1 MELLKC
7 NFAAIVEKLRIS
19 PIIFLYT
26 LHDNCQWSGMFF
38 VVNYFVECLLW
49 ANLSKQSFFF

>member
-26 LHDNCQWSGMFF
+26 LG
-38 VVNYFVECLLW
+38 
-49 ANLSKQSFFF
+49 LSPKKWTQKMS